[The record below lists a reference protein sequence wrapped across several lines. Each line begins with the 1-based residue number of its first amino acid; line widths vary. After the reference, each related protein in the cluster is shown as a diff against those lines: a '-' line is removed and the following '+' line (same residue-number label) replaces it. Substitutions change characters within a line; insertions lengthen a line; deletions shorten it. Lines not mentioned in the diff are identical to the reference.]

1 MSKEKQTLYIYL
13 RVSTSN
19 QEKDGTSL
27 PEQEKLGIQKAKTLG
42 MDYEIH
48 NEGSKSGSLEEISER
63 PVLAN
68 LLCMVETGKVK
79 HIYCYNH
86 DRLSRSD
93 STWWIIKKRF
103 LDYKVTLHTH
113 ISTSK
118 MDNPMDELILT
129 FMTGLTKYENTIRTS
144 RLKNGRFIRAKQG
157 YWVLG
162 SLPFGYK
169 LGKNKKLTIDKE
181 QSEWV
186 KRIFK
191 WYSEGMSPMRIK
203 TKLDGN
209 ILTNRGKTLW
219 TDGSVNSVLRNTHHG
234 GFYTYLGVKIDCPR
248 IVDQE
253 IWDKV
258 QERLNKNQ
266 RIDRGCGTKVY
277 DYPLRQILW
286 CKHCGTQ
293 MSGISHKVKKDGHR
307 INYCCSSRNKKY
319 REKGSGDWVRGKYC
333 ENNVSMDC
341 HKTEDTVWETLLNIL
356 RLSHQERELF
366 KKTIFKQKNKSQ
378 KTKEKEITLLN
389 KKIDKTKESISL
401 IEEKIVEKEIEKI
414 SSREKAKSIQTMID
428 KLQLEYDRLSQE
440 LVKLENDLV
449 SLENDSLW
457 IDWVNDY
464 QNNLDKL
471 NDLDRKERIKEIM
484 KYIKRIDVTF
494 NSETRNHKLD
504 LKLKI
509 PLIGDKLKWKDQSKK
524 KKGYSIQEGKKET
537 MIELES
543 NVRNIRV
550 KV

>member
-1 MSKEKQTLYIYL
+1 
-13 RVSTSN
+13 
-19 QEKDGTSL
+19 
-27 PEQEKLGIQKAKTLG
+27 
-42 MDYEIH
+42 
-48 NEGSKSGSLEEISER
+48 
-63 PVLAN
+63 
-68 LLCMVETGKVK
+68 
-79 HIYCYNH
+79 
-86 DRLSRSD
+86 
-93 STWWIIKKRF
+93 
-103 LDYKVTLHTH
+103 
-113 ISTSK
+113 
-118 MDNPMDELILT
+118 
-129 FMTGLTKYENTIRTS
+129 
-144 RLKNGRFIRAKQG
+144 
-157 YWVLG
+157 
-162 SLPFGYK
+162 
-169 LGKNKKLTIDKE
+169 
-181 QSEWV
+181 
-186 KRIFK
+186 
-191 WYSEGMSPMRIK
+191 
-203 TKLDGN
+203 
-209 ILTNRGKTLW
+209 
-219 TDGSVNSVLRNTHHG
+219 
-234 GFYTYLGVKIDCPR
+234 
-248 IVDQE
+248 
-253 IWDKV
+253 
-258 QERLNKNQ
+258 
-266 RIDRGCGTKVY
+266 
-277 DYPLRQILW
+277 
-286 CKHCGTQ
+286 
-293 MSGISHKVKKDGHR
+293 
-307 INYCCSSRNKKY
+307 
-319 REKGSGDWVRGKYC
+319 
-333 ENNVSMDC
+333 MDC

>member
-1 MSKEKQTLYIYL
+1 MSKSKETLYIYL

-19 QEKDGTSL
+19 QERDGTSL
-27 PEQEKLGIQKAKTLG
+27 PEQEKLGIQKAKSLG
-42 MDYEIH
+42 MDYEVH
-48 NEGSKSGSLEEISER
+48 NEGSKSGSLEEIEER

-68 LLCMVETGKVK
+68 LLSMVETGDVK
-79 HIYCYNH
+79 HIYVYNH
-86 DRLSRSD
+86 DRLSRND
-93 STWWIIKKRF
+93 ITWSIIKKRF
-103 LDYKVTLHTH
+103 TDFKVTIHTH
-113 ISTSK
+113 ISTSRI
-118 MDNPMDELILT
+118 DNPMDELILT
-129 FMTGLTKYENTIRTS
+129 FMTGLTKYENSIRTA

-191 WYSEGMSPMRIK
+191 WYSEGLSPMRIK

-209 ILTNRGKTLW
+209 VPTNRGNMLW

-248 IVDQE
+248 IIEQE
-253 IWDKV
+253 IWEKV

-277 DYPLRQILW
+277 EYPLRQIMW

-293 MSGISHKVKKDGHR
+293 MSGISKKIKKDGHR

-319 REKGSGDWVRGKYC
+319 KEKGSGDWVRGKYC

-341 HKTEDTVWETLLNIL
+341 HKTEDTLWETLLNIL

-366 KKTIFKQKNKSQ
+366 KQSIFEQKNKSQ
-378 KTKEKEITLLN
+378 KTKDKEISLLN

-414 SSREKAKSIQTMID
+414 SSREKARSIQTMID
-428 KLQLEYDRLSQE
+428 KLQLELDRLFQV
-440 LVKLENDLV
+440 LVKHENDLV
-449 SLENDSLW
+449 SLENNSLW

-464 QNNLDKL
+464 QNNLNKL

-484 KYIKRIDVTF
+484 KYIKRIDVSF
-494 NSETRNHKLD
+494 NPETRNHKLD
-504 LKLKI
+504 LKLKL
-509 PLIGDKLKWKDQSKK
+509 PLIGDKLNWKDKLKK
-524 KKGYSIQEGKKET
+524 KKGYLIEKGSNKS
-537 MIELES
+537 MINLES
-543 NVRNIRV
+543 NVRNIRTNV
-550 KV
+550 